1 MRGQTLASPRCL
13 GLRRVRVA
21 YPTEEAFNHLRQICE
36 MALPPCRVGAPR
48 RSRPASGAIVL
59 RHMQGDA
66 DLAQRCDMGLDVIGL
81 VRSDLRSIDREMF
94 VRQHGL
100 DFGKIPPSCVPFS
113 LFTSAMIG
121 AVCSAEAS
129 ENPVALVDVQFRYYS
144 ATYLASLIV
153 RMAAEAVS
161 SSEMPMVVTSSLS

>member
-1 MRGQTLASPRCL
+1 MR
-13 GLRRVRVA
+13 
-21 YPTEEAFNHLRQICE
+21 
-36 MALPPCRVGAPR
+36 
-48 RSRPASGAIVL
+48 
-59 RHMQGDA
+59 GDA
-66 DLAQRCDMGLDVIGL
+66 DLAQRCDVGLGVIGL

-100 DFGKIPPSCVPFS
+100 DFGKIPPSCALFL

-121 AVCSAEAS
+121 AVCSVEAS